1 VHPPVCR
8 VTVQGP
14 GRRLDLVIPSGVP
27 LVELLPG
34 LVELGTGGAR
44 SSEQVG
50 GSVEAWSLTRPLGPD
65 LSPTVTLRE
74 ASVRDGDLL
83 LLRHHTAPPLG
94 VLRSDP
100 VVGLADAVDRL
111 PGDWTAHRRA
121 ALALGLLG
129 PLLAALLTV
138 LAVVAGPGAAGA
150 GAALVAALLV
160 AAALPSA
167 ARDEPVAAALAA
179 LAALPGAFAGRA
191 VAAGLGSGPVGTA
204 AFVAAGVV
212 LGAVVALLVRPA
224 RAVAA
229 GIGAAALLG
238 LLVAF
243 LALASTSVRAGAL
256 GGVAALALLP
266 LVPPAALR
274 VAGLLEASGGARG
287 DAPERARTARIAVVS
302 LTAGLGALVVLLGSV
317 AGLGGGAS
325 GRWLAAGLGV
335 ALLLRSRA
343 ARRTGEVLA
352 LALTGLAALAGA
364 AVACTLRA
372 LADGSDA
379 LAVLPAAAL
388 VLGLLVAALPAARPG
403 LGAPSADRLSRRL
416 EGFALVALVP
426 LALAVCGVLGVV
438 ADAASGLR

>member
-1 VHPPVCR
+1 MHPPVCR

-44 SSEQVG
+44 SREQVG

-138 LAVVAGPGAAGA
+138 LAVVAGPGAAGV

-167 ARDEPVAAALAA
+167 ARDEPVAGALAA

-191 VAAGLGSGPVGTA
+191 VAAALGSGPVGTA

-256 GGVAALALLP
+256 GGVAALALP

-302 LTAGLGALVVLLGSV
+302 LTAGLGAVVVLLGSV

-379 LAVLPAAAL
+379 FAVLPAAAL

-416 EGFALVALVP
+416 EGLALVALVP

>member
-1 VHPPVCR
+1 MHPPVCR

-44 SSEQVG
+44 SREQVG

-138 LAVVAGPGAAGA
+138 LAVVAGPGAAGV

-167 ARDEPVAAALAA
+167 ARDEPVAGALAA

-191 VAAGLGSGPVGTA
+191 VAAALGSGPVGTA

-256 GGVAALALLP
+256 GGVAALALP

-302 LTAGLGALVVLLGSV
+302 LTAGLGALVVLLGTV

-379 LAVLPAAAL
+379 FAVLPAAAL

-416 EGFALVALVP
+416 EGLALVALVP

>member
-34 LVELGTGGAR
+34 LVELGTGGAGSR
-44 SSEQVG
+44 EQVG

-138 LAVVAGPGAAGA
+138 LAVVAGPGAAGV

-191 VAAGLGSGPVGTA
+191 VAAALGSGPVGTA

-256 GGVAALALLP
+256 GGVAALALP

-302 LTAGLGALVVLLGSV
+302 LTAGLGAVVVLLGSV

-379 LAVLPAAAL
+379 FAVLPAAAL

-416 EGFALVALVP
+416 EGLALVALVP

>member
-44 SSEQVG
+44 SREQVG

-138 LAVVAGPGAAGA
+138 LAVVAGPGAAGV

-167 ARDEPVAAALAA
+167 ARDEPVAGALAA

-191 VAAGLGSGPVGTA
+191 VAAALGSGPVGTA

-256 GGVAALALLP
+256 GGVAALALP

-302 LTAGLGALVVLLGSV
+302 LTAGLGAVVVLLGSV

-379 LAVLPAAAL
+379 FAVLPAAAL

-416 EGFALVALVP
+416 EGLALVALVP